1 MLGRYNI
8 MTITYELDLNSFEA
22 WSGAKE
28 TLERIQRDGKC
39 AELENVLEELYPDG
53 MTETELND
61 LLWFDSESV
70 YEWLGIRSES
80 QIEKEIEEAEE
91 ELAEVQSNLEDD
103 LDDDELTTEERAEII
118 ESYQPDIDEIKE
130 RIADL
135 KEELEEI

>member
-1 MLGRYNI
+1 

-22 WSGAKE
+22 WSGAKD
-28 TLERIQRDGKC
+28 TLDRIQREGKC
-39 AELENVLEELYPDG
+39 AELENILEELYPDG

-70 YEWLGIRSES
+70 YEWLGIRSEE
-80 QIEKEIEEAEE
+80 QIEKEIKEAEE

-118 ESYQPDIDEIKE
+118 ESYQPDIDGIKE

-135 KEELEEI
+135 KEELENI

>member
-1 MLGRYNI
+1 

-22 WSGAKE
+22 WSGAKD
-28 TLERIQRDGKC
+28 TRDRIQREGKC
-39 AELENVLEELYPDG
+39 AELENILEELHPDG

-70 YEWLGIRSES
+70 YEWLGIRSEE
-80 QIEKEIEEAEE
+80 QIEKEIKEAEE

-135 KEELEEI
+135 KEELSEL

>member
-1 MLGRYNI
+1 
-8 MTITYELDLNSFEA
+8 MTITYELDLNSFQA
-22 WSGAKE
+22 WSGAKD
-28 TLERIQRDGKC
+28 TLDRIQREGKC

-70 YEWLGIRSES
+70 YEWLGIRSEE
-80 QIEKEIEEAEE
+80 QIEKEIKEAEE

-130 RIADL
+130 RITDL
-135 KEELEEI
+135 KEELSEL

>member
-1 MLGRYNI
+1 
-8 MTITYELDLNSFEA
+8 MTITYELDLNSFQA
-22 WSGAKE
+22 WSGAKD
-28 TLERIQRDGKC
+28 TLDRIQREGKC
-39 AELENVLEELYPDG
+39 TELENVLEELYPDG

-70 YEWLGIRSES
+70 YEWLGIRSEE
-80 QIEKEIEEAEE
+80 QIEKEIKEAEE

-103 LDDDELTTEERAEII
+103 LNDDELTTEERAEII

-135 KEELEEI
+135 KEELSEM

>member
-1 MLGRYNI
+1 
-8 MTITYELDLNSFEA
+8 MTITYELDLNSFQA
-22 WSGAKE
+22 WSGAKD
-28 TLERIQRDGKC
+28 TLDRIQREGKC
-39 AELENVLEELYPDG
+39 AELENILEELYPDG
-53 MTETELND
+53 MTETQLND

-70 YEWLGIRSES
+70 YEWLGIRSEE
-80 QIEKEIEEAEE
+80 QIEKEIKEAEE

-135 KEELEEI
+135 KEELSELLKE

>member
-1 MLGRYNI
+1 
-8 MTITYELDLNSFEA
+8 MTITYELDLNSFKA
-22 WSGAKE
+22 WSGAVD
-28 TLERIQRDGKC
+28 TLERIQREGKC
-39 AELENVLEELYPDG
+39 AELENILEELYPDG

-70 YEWLGIRSES
+70 YEWLGIRSEE
-80 QIEKEIEEAEE
+80 QIEKEIKEAEE

-118 ESYQPDIDEIKE
+118 EGYQPDIDEIKE

-135 KEELEEI
+135 KEELSEL

>member
-1 MLGRYNI
+1 
-8 MTITYELDLNSFEA
+8 MTITYDLDLNSFQA
-22 WSGAKE
+22 WSGAKD
-28 TLERIQRDGKC
+28 TLDRIQREGKC
-39 AELENVLEELYPDG
+39 SLLEQILEDTYPDG

-70 YEWLGIRSES
+70 YEWLGIRSEE
-80 QIEKEIEEAEE
+80 QIENEIKEAEE
-91 ELAEVQSNLEDD
+91 ELEELQSNLKDD

-135 KEELEEI
+135 KEELSEL

>member
-1 MLGRYNI
+1 
-8 MTITYELDLNSFEA
+8 MTITYELDLNRFEA

-28 TLERIQRDGKC
+28 TLERIQREGKC
-39 AELENVLEELYPDG
+39 EELENVLEELYPDG

-70 YEWLGIRSES
+70 YEWLGIRSEE
-80 QIEKEIEEAEE
+80 QIEKEIKEAEE
-91 ELAEVQSNLEDD
+91 ELEELQSNLKDD

-135 KEELEEI
+135 KEELSEL

>member
-1 MLGRYNI
+1 
-8 MTITYELDLNSFEA
+8 MTITYELDLNRFEA
-22 WSGAKE
+22 WSGAVD
-28 TLERIQRDGKC
+28 TLERIQREGKC

-70 YEWLGIRSES
+70 YEWLGIRSEG
-80 QIEKEIEEAEE
+80 QIEKEIEESEE
-91 ELAEVQSNLEDD
+91 ELAEVQSKLEDD

>member
-1 MLGRYNI
+1 
-8 MTITYELDLNSFEA
+8 MTITYELDLNRFEA

-28 TLERIQRDGKC
+28 TLERIQREGKC
-39 AELENVLEELYPDG
+39 EELENVLEELYPDG

-70 YEWLGIRSES
+70 YEWLGIRSEE
-80 QIEKEIEEAEE
+80 QIEKEIKEAED

-135 KEELEEI
+135 KEELSEL

>member
-1 MLGRYNI
+1 
-8 MTITYELDLNSFEA
+8 MTITYDLDLNSFQA
-22 WSGAKE
+22 WSGAKD
-28 TLERIQRDGKC
+28 TLDRVQREGKC
-39 AELENVLEELYPDG
+39 GLLEQILEDIYPDG

-61 LLWFDSESV
+61 LLWFDSEQV
-70 YEWLGIRSES
+70 YEWLGIRSEE
-80 QIEKEIEEAEE
+80 QIKKEIKEAED

>member
-1 MLGRYNI
+1 
-8 MTITYELDLNSFEA
+8 MTITYELDLNSFQA
-22 WSGAKE
+22 WSGAKD
-28 TLERIQRDGKC
+28 TLDRIQREGKC
-39 AELENVLEELYPDG
+39 AELENILEELHPDG

-70 YEWLGIRSES
+70 YEWLGIRSEE
-80 QIEKEIEEAEE
+80 QIEKEIKEAEE

-118 ESYQPDIDEIKE
+118 ESYQSDIDEIKE

-135 KEELEEI
+135 KEELSEL

>member
-1 MLGRYNI
+1 
-8 MTITYELDLNSFEA
+8 MTITYELDLNRFEA

-28 TLERIQRDGKC
+28 TLERIQREGKC
-39 AELENVLEELYPDG
+39 EELENVLEELYPDG

-70 YEWLGIRSES
+70 YEWLGIRSEE
-80 QIEKEIEEAEE
+80 QIEKEIKEAEE
-91 ELAEVQSNLEDD
+91 ELEELQSNLEYD

-130 RIADL
+130 RITDL
-135 KEELEEI
+135 KEELSEI

>member
-1 MLGRYNI
+1 
-8 MTITYELDLNSFEA
+8 MTITYELDLNSFQA

-28 TLERIQRDGKC
+28 TLERIQREGKC

-91 ELAEVQSNLEDD
+91 ELEEKLSDLEFD
-103 LDDDELTTEERAEII
+103 LDDDLTEEERKDII
-118 ESYQPDIDEIKE
+118 ESYQPEIDEIKE
-130 RIADL
+130 RISDL

>member
-1 MLGRYNI
+1 

-22 WSGAKE
+22 WSGAKD
-28 TLERIQRDGKC
+28 TLDRIQREGKC
-39 AELENVLEELYPDG
+39 AELENILEELYPDG

-70 YEWLGIRSES
+70 YEWLGIRSEE
-80 QIEKEIEEAEE
+80 QIENEIKEAEE
-91 ELAEVQSNLEDD
+91 ELEELQSNLKDD

-135 KEELEEI
+135 KEELSELLKG

>member
-1 MLGRYNI
+1 
-8 MTITYELDLNSFEA
+8 MTITYELDLNSFQA

-28 TLERIQRDGKC
+28 TLERIQREGKC
-39 AELENVLEELYPDG
+39 AELENILEELYPDG

-61 LLWFDSESV
+61 LLWFEPETV
-70 YEWLGIRSES
+70 YEWLGIRSEG

-103 LDDDELTTEERAEII
+103 LDDDELTAEERAEII

>member
-1 MLGRYNI
+1 
-8 MTITYELDLNSFEA
+8 MTITYDLDLNSFQA
-22 WSGAKE
+22 WSGAKD
-28 TLERIQRDGKC
+28 TLDRIQREGKC
-39 AELENVLEELYPDG
+39 AELENILEELYPDG
-53 MTETELND
+53 MTETQLND

-70 YEWLGIRSES
+70 YEWLGIRSEE
-80 QIEKEIEEAEE
+80 QIKKEIKEAEE

-135 KEELEEI
+135 KEELSEL

>member
-1 MLGRYNI
+1 
-8 MTITYELDLNSFEA
+8 MTITYELDLNSFQA
-22 WSGAKE
+22 WSGAKD
-28 TLERIQRDGKC
+28 TLDRIQREGKC
-39 AELENVLEELYPDG
+39 SLLEQILEDAYPDG
-53 MTETELND
+53 ITETELND

-70 YEWLGIRSES
+70 YEWLGIRSEE
-80 QIEKEIEEAEE
+80 QIEKEIKEAEE

-135 KEELEEI
+135 KEELNEL